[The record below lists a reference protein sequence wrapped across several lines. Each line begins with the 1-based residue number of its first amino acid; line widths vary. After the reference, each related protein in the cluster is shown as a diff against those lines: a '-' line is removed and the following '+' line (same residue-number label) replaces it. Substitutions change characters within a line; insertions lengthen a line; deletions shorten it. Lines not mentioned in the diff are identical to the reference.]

1 LGEKFVVGAL
11 FNDLASLDN
20 ADAVGVADGAE
31 AVGDD
36 NQTLSRQRRLLE
48 RSEAG
53 QTIDGVV

>member
-1 LGEKFVVGAL
+1 VLEH
-11 FNDLASLDN
+11 DDT
-20 ADAVGVADGAE
+20 VGVADGAE

>member
-36 NQTLSRQRRLLE
+36 HG
-48 RSEAG
+48 RSLRH
-53 QTIDGVV
+53 QSL